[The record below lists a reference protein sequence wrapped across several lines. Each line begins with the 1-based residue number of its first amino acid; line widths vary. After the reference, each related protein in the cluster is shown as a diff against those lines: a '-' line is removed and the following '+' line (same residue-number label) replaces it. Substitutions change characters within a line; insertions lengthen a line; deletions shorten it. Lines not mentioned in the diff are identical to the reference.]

1 MKCRCLTGS
10 GAVFAL
16 ASDSLVSMRLEQ
28 IQAALREEG
37 LDGWLFFDHH
47 HRDPLAYRVL
57 QFTPGSMVTRRWFYY
72 VPAVGEPRGLV
83 HKIEAQTLAQLPGRH
98 SLYAG
103 WSTLVEGLKTV
114 LGEGRRIAMQ
124 YSPNCAVPYVA
135 MVDAGTVELVRGLGV
150 EVVTSANLV
159 QLFESR
165 WTEEQLAMHL
175 EAGRKIDSIR
185 RQAFERVGEKLHAS
199 ERVTEWEMQQF
210 ILARFAE
217 EGLTTDHGPDVAV
230 NANASNPHYEPKEG
244 ASAEIRRGDV
254 VLMDMWA
261 KLDRAEAVFYD
272 ITWVGFCG
280 AEPPSQVERVFT
292 VVRDAR
298 DRAIAR
304 VKDAVREKR
313 ELRGFEVDDAAREHV
328 REQGFEPYFF
338 HRTGH
343 SIGTEVHGSGAN
355 MDNLET
361 HDERRVIPWTCFSI
375 EPGIYLPEFGVRLE
389 VDVFVGDR
397 EARVTGEVQGKLVL
411 I

>member
-1 MKCRCLTGS
+1 
-10 GAVFAL
+10 
-16 ASDSLVSMRLEQ
+16 MRLEQ
-28 IQAALREEG
+28 IQAALRDEG

-47 HRDPLAYRVL
+47 RRDPLAYRVL

-83 HKIEAQTLAQLPGRH
+83 HKIEAQTLAPLPGQH
-98 SLYAG
+98 TLYAG
-103 WSTLVEGLKTV
+103 WSTLVDGLKAL
-114 LGEGRRIAMQ
+114 LGGGRRVAMQ

-150 EVVTSANLV
+150 EVVTSANLI
-159 QLFESR
+159 QFFESR
-165 WTEEQLAMHL
+165 WSEEQLMMHL
-175 EAGRKIDSIR
+175 EAARKVDSIR
-185 RQAFERVGEKLHAS
+185 RQAFARVGDKLQAS

-210 ILARFAE
+210 ILSRFAE
-217 EGLTTDHGPDVAV
+217 EGLTTDHGPDIAV

-244 ASAEIRRGDV
+244 ASAEIKRGDL

-261 KLDRAEAVFYD
+261 KLDRPDAVFYD

-280 AEPPSQVERVFT
+280 TEPPAKVERVFT

-298 DRAIAR
+298 DRAISR
-304 VKDAVREKR
+304 VKDAVHEQR
-313 ELRGFEVDDAAREHV
+313 ELRGFEVDDAAREHI
-328 REQGFEPYFF
+328 RAQGFEEYFF

-361 HDERRVIPWTCFSI
+361 HDERRVIPWTCFSV
-375 EPGIYLPEFGVRLE
+375 EPGIYLPEFGIRLE

-397 EARVTGEVQGKLVL
+397 EARVTGEVQDKLVL

>member
-1 MKCRCLTGS
+1 
-10 GAVFAL
+10 
-16 ASDSLVSMRLEQ
+16 MRLEQ
-28 IQAALREEG
+28 IQAALRDEG

-47 HRDPLAYRVL
+47 RRDPLAYRVL

-72 VPAVGEPRGLV
+72 IPAFGEPRGLV
-83 HKIEAQTLAQLPGRH
+83 HKIEAQTLAPLPGEH

-103 WSTLVEGLKTV
+103 WSTLVDGLKT
-114 LGEGRRIAMQ
+114 LLSGGRRVAMQ

-150 EVVTSANLV
+150 EVVTSANLI
-159 QLFESR
+159 QFFESR
-165 WTEEQLAMHL
+165 WSEEQLVMHL
-175 EAGRKIDSIR
+175 EAARKVDAIR
-185 RQAFERVGEKLHAS
+185 RQAFDRVGAKLRAG

-217 EGLTTDHGPDVAV
+217 EALTTDHGPDVAV
-230 NANASNPHYEPKEG
+230 NANASNPHYEPKQE

-261 KLDRAEAVFYD
+261 KLDRPEAVYYD

-280 AEPPSQVERVFT
+280 SEPPAKVERVFT

-304 VKDAVREKR
+304 VKDAVRDQR

-328 REQGFEPYFF
+328 RAQGFEEYFF

-361 HDERRVIPWTCFSI
+361 HDERRVIPWTCFSV
-375 EPGIYLPEFGVRLE
+375 EPGIYLPEFGIRSE

-397 EARVTGEVQGKLVL
+397 EARVTGEIQDKLVL
-411 I
+411 L

>member
-1 MKCRCLTGS
+1 
-10 GAVFAL
+10 
-16 ASDSLVSMRLEQ
+16 MRLEQ
-28 IQAALREEG
+28 IQAALRDEG

-47 HRDPLAYRVL
+47 RRDPLAYRVL

-72 VPAVGEPRGLV
+72 IPANGEPRGLV
-83 HKIEAQTLAQLPGRH
+83 HKIEAQTLTPLPGKH

-103 WSTLVEGLKTV
+103 WSTLVDGLKTII
-114 LGEGRRIAMQ
+114 GGGRRVAMQ

-150 EVVTSANLV
+150 DVVTSANLI
-159 QLFESR
+159 QFFESR

-175 EAGRKIDSIR
+175 EAARKVDGVR
-185 RQAFERVGEKLHAS
+185 RQAFERVGAKLREG

-210 ILARFAE
+210 ILTRFKD

-230 NANASNPHYEPKEG
+230 NANASNPHYEPKQD
-244 ASAEIRRGDV
+244 ACSEIKPGDL

-261 KLDRAEAVFYD
+261 KLDRPDAVYYD

-280 AEPPSQVERVFT
+280 AEPPAKVERVFT

-298 DRAIAR
+298 DLAIAR
-304 VKDAVREKR
+304 VKDAVSKKK
-313 ELRGFEVDDAAREHV
+313 ELQGFDVDDAAREHV
-328 REQGFEPYFF
+328 RAAGFEEFFF

-361 HDERRVIPWTCFSI
+361 HDERRVIPWTCFSV
-375 EPGIYLPEFGVRLE
+375 EPGIYLPEFGIRLE

-397 EARVTGEVQGKLVL
+397 EARVTGEVQDKLVL

>member
-1 MKCRCLTGS
+1 
-10 GAVFAL
+10 
-16 ASDSLVSMRLEQ
+16 MRLEQ
-28 IQAALREEG
+28 IQEALRGEG

-47 HRDPLAYRVL
+47 RRDPLAYRVL

-72 VPAVGEPRGLV
+72 IPAFGEPRGLV
-83 HKIEAQTLAQLPGRH
+83 HKIEAQTLAPLPGEH

-103 WSTLVEGLKTV
+103 WSTLVDGLKT
-114 LGEGRRIAMQ
+114 LLSGGRRVAMQ

-150 EVVTSANLV
+150 EVVTSANLI
-159 QLFESR
+159 QFFESR
-165 WTEEQLAMHL
+165 WSEEQLVMHL
-175 EAGRKIDSIR
+175 EAARKVDAIR
-185 RQAFERVGEKLHAS
+185 RQAFDRVGAKLRAG

-217 EGLTTDHGPDVAV
+217 EALTTDHGPDVAV
-230 NANASNPHYEPKEG
+230 NANASNPHYEPKQE

-254 VLMDMWA
+254 LLMDMWA
-261 KLDRAEAVFYD
+261 KLDRPEAVYYD

-280 AEPPSQVERVFT
+280 SEPPSKVERVFT

-304 VKDAVREKR
+304 VKDAVRDQR

-328 REQGFEPYFF
+328 RAQGFEEYFF

-361 HDERRVIPWTCFSI
+361 HDERRVIPWTCFSV
-375 EPGIYLPEFGVRLE
+375 EPGIYLPEYGIRSE

-397 EARVTGEVQGKLVL
+397 EARVTGEVQDKLVL
-411 I
+411 L